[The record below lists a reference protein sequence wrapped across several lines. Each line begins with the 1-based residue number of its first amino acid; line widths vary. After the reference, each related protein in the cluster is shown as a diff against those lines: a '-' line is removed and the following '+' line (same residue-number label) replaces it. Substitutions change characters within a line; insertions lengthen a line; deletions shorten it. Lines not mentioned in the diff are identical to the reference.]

1 MASANPMNLRGG
13 GLLATFAMSF
23 LKVLK
28 IYIYKKTFSKLRGNG
43 GIDGKTVMTAEV
55 IKKFSARLPYPPSAN
70 VVQNKITQ

>member
-1 MASANPMNLRGG
+1 MNLRGG

-43 GIDGKTVMTAEV
+43 GIDGKTVMTAEE
-55 IKKFSARLPYPPSAN
+55 IKNLTPACPPHR
-70 VVQNKITQ
+70 VQSDFV